1 MRFDKV
7 NINQIKKSS
16 TFLVKYHLDIEPI
29 NKRYQNLLYKQMKD
43 SNKVPFNKLTSRVQ
57 NKELEKGDIIIKNYP
72 DGSLVFE
79 IAKKTAKEK
88 PNWIK
93 YRVIDNR
100 VSPEYLL
107 WFFSKKEV
115 LEYLSLHATG
125 AVIRRIPSQVIDGI
139 LIPIP
144 KVINGKSKK
153 SKVTF
158 TNSNSLIRQI
168 IQNFYLDYQENL
180 NMNRFDTAII
190 LAGAICE
197 AILYESLLE
206 VGVPEKILSQNK
218 TLGHLIEYAQIKEF
232 DKIFGINLTHF
243 ESIKQQRNKTIHIGS
258 AIKRLENGELIDK
271 LSFKDFDNIIK
282 HFGI

>member
-1 MRFDKV
+1 MRFNTV

-16 TFLVKYHLDIEPI
+16 TFLVQYHLDIEPI
-29 NKRYQNLLYKQMKD
+29 NTRYQNLLSKQMKN
-43 SNKVPFNKLTSRVQ
+43 SIKVPFNKLTNRVQ
-57 NKELEKGDIIIKNYP
+57 NREIEKGDIIIKNYP
-72 DGSLVFE
+72 DGRLLFE
-79 IAKKTAKEK
+79 LAKKAGKEK
-88 PNWIK
+88 PYWIK

-107 WFFSKKEV
+107 WFFSKKEI

-125 AVIRRIPSQVIDGI
+125 SVIRMIPSKVVEGI

-144 KVINGKSKK
+144 KVISDRSKK
-153 SKVTF
+153 SKVSF
-158 TNSNSLIRQI
+158 TNNNGLIRQI

-180 NMNRFDTAII
+180 NMNRFETAII

-206 VGVPEKILSQNK
+206 VGIKEKILSQNK
-218 TLGHLIEYAQIKEF
+218 TLGHLIEYAQIKEL
-232 DKIFGINLTHF
+232 DKTLGINLTHF
-243 ESIKQQRNKTIHIGS
+243 ENIKQQRNKTIHIGS
-258 AIKRLENGELIDK
+258 AIKRLENGEIIEK
-271 LSFKDFDNIIK
+271 QIFKEFDNIIK